1 MNKQYKIPLLLL
13 VSLLTTSFFYQQKP
27 TLYIIGDSTVQNNN
41 KEKWGWGTILSDY
54 LDTNRINI
62 SNQAIAGRSSRT
74 FLKEGRW
81 EHIDSLLK
89 PGDYV
94 MMQFGHNDGAK
105 PDTNKAGYRGTL
117 KGTGED
123 TVVLTWPGGKKET
136 VHTYGWYIRKYVRD
150 AKAKGAIPIVLSMIP
165 RNIWVDG
172 KVVLADKDFGK
183 WAKEVAQQENVPF
196 IDLNSLTAEKY
207 NVIGPDKVK
216 SFFPIDHTHT
226 NKAGATINAES
237 VVQGIR
243 QLTGFS
249 LNSYLVQMDNSTI
262 PATGQRVHQ

>member
-1 MNKQYKIPLLLL
+1 MNKLYKISIILL

-41 KEKWGWGTILSDY
+41 KEKWGWGTILVDY
-54 LDTNRINI
+54 LDTNKIQV
-62 SNQAIAGRSSRT
+62 SNQAIPGRSTRT

-81 EHIDSLLK
+81 SYIDSLLK
-89 PGDYV
+89 PRDYV

-105 PDTNKAGYRGTL
+105 PDTNKAGYRGVL
-117 KGTGED
+117 KGIGED
-123 TVVLTWPGGKKET
+123 TVVLTWPNGEKEI

-172 KVVLADKDFGK
+172 KVVLDDKDFGK
-183 WAKEVAQQENVPF
+183 WAKEVAKQEKVPF

-207 NVIGPDKVK
+207 NVMGADRVK
-216 SFFPIDHTHT
+216 DFFPVDHTHT
-226 NKAGATINAES
+226 DKVGAIINAES

-243 QLTGFS
+243 QLRNFS
-249 LNSYLVQMDNSTI
+249 LNDYLI
-262 PATGQRVHQ
+262 K